1 MNDGATNRDRPNFA
15 RAMAA
20 SVLLV
25 AAAAGAVAAA
35 GAAAPPLAALTLRA
49 VAPAT
54 VRADAPRD
62 ISVVIEN
69 GGTTPVRVLPNMV
82 RLRIEGAGAEYVPYP
97 GPPVDPW
104 GGAREL
110 APGAS
115 AAVAFVDASDKRG
128 VWRLPPG
135 NYRIVPVYNVPPDLA
150 PPATIADPSR
160 VWRGRLEGPPVSMR
174 VM

>member
-1 MNDGATNRDRPNFA
+1 
-15 RAMAA
+15 MAA

-25 AAAAGAVAAA
+25 AAGAVVAAGTVVAAAA
-35 GAAAPPLAALTLRA
+35 GAAAAALPLAALTLRA

-62 ISVVIEN
+62 VSVVIEN
-69 GGTTPVRVLPNMV
+69 GGTTPVLVLPNMV

-104 GGAREL
+104 GGASEL

-115 AAVAFVDASDKRG
+115 ATVAFVDASDKRG

-135 NYRIVPVYNVPPDLA
+135 NYRIVPVYDVPPDLA